1 MLLRFFNPILKF
13 TSSKT
18 TSELD
23 EDCRRIL
30 TLASGTPKT
39 PPQISKLADIPITRC
54 WEKVRLLES
63 MGMIR
68 TVLTFVGKN
77 GRAVRY
83 YETLSTPERPDESGT
98 TSAFQV
104 PTLS

>member
-1 MLLRFFNPILKF
+1 M
-13 TSSKT
+13 

-30 TLASGTPKT
+30 TLASGAPKT

-77 GRAVRY
+77 GRTVRY
-83 YETLSTPERPDESGT
+83 YETLSSPERPDDAGAISCLHL
-98 TSAFQV
+98 
-104 PTLS
+104 PNLS

>member
-1 MLLRFFNPILKF
+1 M
-13 TSSKT
+13 

-30 TLASGTPKT
+30 TLASGAPKT
-39 PPQISKLADIPITRC
+39 PPQISRLADIPITRC

-77 GRAVRY
+77 GRTVRY
-83 YETLSTPERPDESGT
+83 YETLSPSEQQDDAGATNFLHVSN
-98 TSAFQV
+98 
-104 PTLS
+104 LS

>member
-1 MLLRFFNPILKF
+1 MNL
-13 TSSKT
+13 SS
-18 TSELD
+18 LD
-23 EDCRRIL
+23 EECKRIL
-30 TLASGTPKT
+30 NLASGTPKT

-77 GRAVRY
+77 GRTVRY
-83 YETLSTPERPDESGT
+83 YETLSLPERSEDGNVS
-98 TSAFQV
+98 SCVSV
-104 PTLS
+104 PYLG